1 MSATWPTIQ
10 DGSLLVLVAALAVGN
25 CSAAKAAP
33 GTQVTR
39 YRCAEDR
46 SFTVDRNDRSAVV
59 SYADKNYVLTRK
71 PSSLGLRYSSDVATL
86 IIDHDFAA
94 FVTDATTNLRECH
107 AHRRQKID

>member
-10 DGSLLVLVAALAVGN
+10 DGTLLVLVAALFVG
-25 CSAAKAAP
+25 SFSGAKAAA
-33 GTQVTR
+33 GTHVAR

-46 SFTVDRNDRSAVV
+46 SFTVDRDDRSAVV
-59 SYADKNYVLTRK
+59 TYADEKYPLTRK

-94 FVTDATTNLRECH
+94 FVTDTTINLRECRGP
-107 AHRRQKID
+107 AN